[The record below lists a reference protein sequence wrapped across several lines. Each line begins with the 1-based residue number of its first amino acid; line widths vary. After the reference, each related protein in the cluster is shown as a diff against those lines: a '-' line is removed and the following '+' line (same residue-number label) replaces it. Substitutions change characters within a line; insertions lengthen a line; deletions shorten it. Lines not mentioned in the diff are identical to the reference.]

1 MQARQRTAPG
11 APTRPPRAKPVR
23 YWPGKA
29 PVEAGALS
37 SDSDHEASGDEDPI
51 TAVHDPLVVQSSDH
65 AEHSDEDMTETVA
78 HRRSYPAVPSTSQPS
93 SSKDR
98 RLARLAAHRNDSVE
112 PDTASSHVGDGPL
125 IRVTLDSATV
135 LGVDGHQD
143 ASQDDIN
150 DQEEALQR
158 REKIRERALQQRTR
172 EDSSAAFIASRKALA
187 RAKVKDDDEIDPVS
201 RDGNSEI
208 DDEEDASSEE
218 DDDEEDDEDTLYRL
232 RPMLK
237 PVFVPKKHR
246 ETVLERDRLI
256 QEQDDAEKTRLEK
269 LKDRKKESRDLVD
282 EVLQKEL
289 SEAQVAAETLDIDDT
304 DGIDEVAEYEAW
316 KLREL
321 LRIMKDRSERE
332 QREAEQREMERRRHM
347 TDAEIAADNQA
358 LGMGVEKSK
367 IKHKFMQKYYHKGA
381 FYVDDAR
388 VGDALC
394 RADADAPTG
403 EDQFDKSMLPA
414 VMQVKNFGRAGQTK
428 YTHLLDQDTSR
439 LDSAWSQKT
448 DVNRKMTGRLGGMKS
463 EFEKPSM
470 KKRKTGN

>member
-1 MQARQRTAPG
+1 M
-11 APTRPPRAKPVR
+11 PR
-23 YWPGKA
+23 
-29 PVEAGALS
+29 E
-37 SDSDHEASGDEDPI
+37 
-51 TAVHDPLVVQSSDH
+51 
-65 AEHSDEDMTETVA
+65 
-78 HRRSYPAVPSTSQPS
+78 
-93 SSKDR
+93 
-98 RLARLAAHRNDSVE
+98 
-112 PDTASSHVGDGPL
+112 
-125 IRVTLDSATV
+125 
-135 LGVDGHQD
+135 
-143 ASQDDIN
+143 
-150 DQEEALQR
+150 
-158 REKIRERALQQRTR
+158 
-172 EDSSAAFIASRKALA
+172 
-187 RAKVKDDDEIDPVS
+187 
-201 RDGNSEI
+201 
-208 DDEEDASSEE
+208 
-218 DDDEEDDEDTLYRL
+218 
-232 RPMLK
+232 
-237 PVFVPKKHR
+237 
-246 ETVLERDRLI
+246 
-256 QEQDDAEKTRLEK
+256 TRLEK